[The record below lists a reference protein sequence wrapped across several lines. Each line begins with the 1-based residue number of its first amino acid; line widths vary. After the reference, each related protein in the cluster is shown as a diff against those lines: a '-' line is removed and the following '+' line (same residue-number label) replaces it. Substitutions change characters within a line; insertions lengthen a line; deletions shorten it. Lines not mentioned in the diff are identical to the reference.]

1 MQKIIE
7 RISKLLTLAENNK
20 NESEAAAALL
30 KARALM
36 AKYNIEQ
43 HQCTQ
48 AEPKKV
54 EEESSGLVA
63 KAQWE
68 EWLFALICKNF
79 RCQGYYRRHVPIFIG
94 AGADSRI
101 ASAVYRYAHR
111 FAKRGAERAYRAA
124 VRDFGTGRG
133 IKASYFRGF
142 VVGLKKQFEE
152 AQKNDP
158 EEMALV
164 MIVPEEVNEYYA
176 QVSKALQVRNF
187 RNDQATS
194 RVAYEQGYVD
204 GNKMPKIHGAI
215 EAKRRSNP

>member
-7 RISKLLTLAENNK
+7 RISKLLKLAENNK
-20 NESEAAAALL
+20 NESEAAAALI

-43 HQCTQ
+43 HQCVQ
-48 AEPKKV
+48 AVAKNV

-79 RCQGYYRRHVPIFIG
+79 RCQGYYRQHIPIFIG
-94 AGADSRI
+94 VGADSRI

-111 FAKRGAERAYRAA
+111 FATRGAERAYRAA
-124 VRDFGTGRG
+124 VRDLGTGRG
-133 IKASYFRGF
+133 IKSSYFRGF

-152 AQKNDP
+152 ARKNDP
-158 EEMALV
+158 EEMALIMV
-164 MIVPEEVNEYYA
+164 VPEEVNAYYA
-176 QVSKALQVRNF
+176 QLSKALQVRNF
-187 RNDQATS
+187 RNHQATS
-194 RVAYEQGYVD
+194 LVAYEQGYMD

-215 EAKRRSNP
+215 EAKGRNTR